1 MSDEEREG
9 AQAEEEEERP
19 TADPEGRHPQPD
31 PGEQTASDPS
41 PESQEARAELPDPP
55 PPSRISADDPS
66 RPESHGS
73 PEAAS
78 RREPGESDAPAEP
91 ETEGEPDTTVIRT
104 VNLRKEYSGVT
115 ALKGIDLVVEEGDL
129 FGFIGPNGAGKT
141 TTIKI
146 LTTLLEPTSGDA
158 FVGGYSVWDR
168 KDEIRGL
175 IGYMPDSFGVYRD
188 MKVTEYLHFFAAA
201 YGVPASERDGLVKGL
216 LELTDLTYK
225 RDALID
231 TLSRGM
237 QQRLGLAR
245 TLVHDPRV
253 LILDEPASGLDPRA
267 RVEIRE
273 ILLQLKQMGKTIL
286 LSSHI
291 LSELAEICNKVAII
305 ERGEMVAQGTIGEIM
320 GMVEDRSL
328 VMLGVDK
335 PEQAMTLL
343 RGHPA
348 VEALEYFEDQRLI
361 RVDLLGEQP
370 DVAWLPEMMIEHN
383 LKVDYLNRE
392 QLTLEEVFMKLT
404 KGLVA

>member
-1 MSDEEREG
+1 MSEETE
-9 AQAEEEEERP
+9 
-19 TADPEGRHPQPD
+19 HV
-31 PGEQTASDPS
+31 S
-41 PESQEARAELPDPP
+41 ESAPP
-55 PPSRISADDPS
+55 KS
-66 RPESHGS
+66 
-73 PEAAS
+73 EAADEAS
-78 RREPGESDAPAEP
+78 APEPM
-91 ETEGEPDTTVIRT
+91 IRT

-115 ALKGIDLVVEEGDL
+115 ALTGIDLTVEKGDL

-158 FVGGYSVWDR
+158 YVNGHSVWDR
-168 KDEIRGL
+168 KDEIRGI

-188 MKVTEYLHFFAAA
+188 MKVDEYLQFFAAA
-201 YGVPASERDGLVKGL
+201 YGVPGKEREGLVKGL

-225 RDALID
+225 KDALID

-245 TLVHDPRV
+245 TLVHDPSV

-273 ILLQLKQMGKTIL
+273 ILLELKRMGKTIL

-291 LSELAEICNKVAII
+291 LSELAEICNKIAII
-305 ERGEMVAQGTIGEIM
+305 ERGEMVAQGTIDEIM
-320 GMVEDRSL
+320 AKVEDRSL
-328 VMLGVDK
+328 VMLGVDH
-335 PEQAMTLL
+335 PRQAVTLL
-343 RGHPA
+343 RGHEM
-348 VEALEYFEDQRLI
+348 VEGVEYIESERLV
-361 RVDLLGEQP
+361 RVDLLGVEP
-370 DVAWLPEMMIEHN
+370 DVSWLPEMMSEHG